1 MSAYGMPRA
10 QTQAM
15 NQSSPAM
22 RGASALR
29 YGILHTACCKL
40 PLSATEARR
49 VGLTGLERY

>member
-29 YGILHTACCKL
+29 YGILHAACCKL
-40 PLSATEARR
+40 PL
-49 VGLTGLERY
+49 ERDGSEVHRAYRP